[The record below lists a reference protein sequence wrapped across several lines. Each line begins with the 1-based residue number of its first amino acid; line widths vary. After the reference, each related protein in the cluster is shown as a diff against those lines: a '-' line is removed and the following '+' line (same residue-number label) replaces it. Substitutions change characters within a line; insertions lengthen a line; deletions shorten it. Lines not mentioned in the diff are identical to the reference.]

1 MVESRWGASVNPG
14 ELFGLLPDMAV
25 FARVVDAGS
34 FSAAAHQLGS
44 TPSTVSRQIKR
55 LEEKL
60 GVRLLER
67 STRRLRLTDSGAQV
81 HRHCRDMLD
90 AASAAADAAG
100 ESAGRARG
108 RVSLSAPTAFAK
120 TVLHPLVS
128 GFLDANPDV
137 DLQLVFTDR
146 DVDPVA
152 DDVDLVI
159 RLTDDPPPGLAG
171 RPLGVVRWVLCASPG
186 YLVARGMPETP
197 RELAQHD
204 CLRLGESPDDAN
216 WRFLRSHES
225 VTVGV
230 RGRYVANHAGARLEA
245 AVAGLGIANLP
256 DFVASAA
263 LRHGDVVHVLPGWTL
278 DSRAYIGTIW
288 LLYPPNRFLPPKV
301 RVLIDHL
308 VAQLAPAA

>member
-1 MVESRWGASVNPG
+1 MNPA
-14 ELFGLLPDMAV
+14 ELLGLLPDLAV

-34 FSAAAHQLGS
+34 FSAAAQQLGS

-55 LEEKL
+55 LEERL

-67 STRRLRLTDSGAQV
+67 STRRLRVTDSGAQV
-81 HRHCRDMLD
+81 HRHCRDMMD
-90 AASAAADAAG
+90 AASGAADAAG
-100 ESAGRARG
+100 ESASRARG

-120 TVLHPLVS
+120 AVLHPLVH
-128 GFLDANPDV
+128 GFLDMHPDV

-159 RLTDDPPPGLAG
+159 RLTDDPPAGLAG

-186 YLVARGMPETP
+186 YLAARGMPDTP
-197 RELAQHD
+197 RDLAEHD
-204 CLRLGESPDDAN
+204 CLYLGENPDDSR
-216 WRFLRSHES
+216 WRFRRGAES
-225 VTVGV
+225 VSVGV
-230 RGRYVANHAGARLEA
+230 HGRYVVNHAGARLEA

-256 DFVASAA
+256 EFAA
-263 LRHGDVVHVLPGWTL
+263 LAALQRGDVVRVLPEWTL
-278 DSRAYIGTIW
+278 DARAYIGTIW